1 MLHRLYE
8 AIKARETP
16 PTPEE
21 LDIAANRVP
30 MNAEAV
36 AKYVTGLEKQSASI
50 VAAFQ
55 LQLEK
60 SKVSIISYQSSVH
73 LLILGRFEPAFDQG
87 MFERLLA
94 EWMAACDQPFTEVD
108 RPELRKLLQ
117 YTFYHGGGS
126 KEFHIP
132 NHTTMNTKIM
142 KFGKQALDSIISMFA
157 VSYGLA
163 NHIEILT
170 GFLGA

>member
-8 AIKARETP
+8 ALKARGTP

-21 LDIAANRVP
+21 LDIAANRAP

-36 AKYVTGLEKQSASI
+36 AKFVTGLEKQSASI

-60 SKVSIISYQSSVH
+60 NKVSLADHQLHICPLISDSLQ
-73 LLILGRFEPAFDQG
+73 PMFDQD

-94 EWMAACDQPFTEVD
+94 EWMAACDQPFMEVD

-126 KEFHIP
+126 KEIHIP

-142 KFGKQALDSIISMFA
+142 KFGKQALDDIVAMFV
-157 VSYGLA
+157 VSRK
-163 NHIEILT
+163 
-170 GFLGA
+170 